1 MIILLGSF
9 EYAWSM
15 IVSDTSVTL
24 VGEHTSCE
32 KFKASVFS
40 SHALTGPVKFNILKL
55 KSPKSSTFLFSEF
68 PFF

>member
-32 KFKASVFS
+32 KFKFSVFS
-40 SHALTGPVKFNILKL
+40 SHALTGP
-55 KSPKSSTFLFSEF
+55 FLFNVLKF
-68 PFF
+68 KM